1 MHVNNFNKYNSKCLN
16 LNLIYFLLK
25 YSQVFLNTNL
35 KMSKRKYNQ
44 ISLKEKERIINIIS
58 RPENINQKTGN
69 PNYFRLCK
77 PVEEGG
83 IGHSRQIQIAAT
95 IMMMLMT
102 IWT

>member
-1 MHVNNFNKYNSKCLN
+1 M
-16 LNLIYFLLK
+16 IYFLLK

-35 KMSKRKYNQ
+35 NMSKRKYNQ

-83 IGHSRQIQIAAT
+83 VGHSRQIQIAAT
-95 IMMMLMT
+95 MMMMLMT

>member
-1 MHVNNFNKYNSKCLN
+1 M
-16 LNLIYFLLK
+16 IYFLLK

-35 KMSKRKYNQ
+35 NCQRENIIKLV
-44 ISLKEKERIINIIS
+44 LKEKERIINIIS

-83 IGHSRQIQIAAT
+83 VGHSRQIQIAAT
-95 IMMMLMT
+95 MMLC
-102 IWT
+102 